1 MSNTAVSG
9 CITYF
14 CEANLNVDGMFPCF
28 FADAEV
34 EFVMTEYS
42 INEEAGSIG
51 ICVNSGVTQGFETDL
66 VVGFMATDG
75 KASE

>member
-1 MSNTAVSG
+1 MLMACSHA
-9 CITYF
+9 
-14 CEANLNVDGMFPCF
+14 F